1 MNLPAPKPVSL
12 SISRQRLFGCLS
24 ILLFTGAML
33 LLAATQADVPDGDIT
48 LDGDIGIPDYLHGLQ
63 FLYGSRALSGDAVLH
78 GDVAPLLNG
87 VPEPDG
93 VLNTADVLVLLRMI
107 LYGFNFSYPSNQFN
121 IGDSIGEGESSEGA
135 IGEPFHEHV
144 WSTGYE
150 GADTVDA
157 FNERYESVFTA
168 GYYENNA
175 TRDPVFNH
183 AQSGAVMA
191 DFAAQAQGVVTDV
204 ATLPEGRA
212 GMVTMLLGNN
222 DVCAPT
228 NADMT
233 DPGLFE
239 TQFRAGLDVLA
250 GDEAT
255 RLAQIHVSGIPAIY
269 WLWTAKR
276 TNFICSVFIWPLVPC
291 QNLLDNPNDDCANR
305 ASRDDPDNDYPG
317 DGSDCLRR
325 KIFHRLIR
333 DNYNSVLQSV
343 TDEYRGSGILPNI
356 RYTDIYD
363 IRFTSTHVNNSDCF
377 HPSVEGHALL
387 AKKSWCRTHWS
398 INDAQC
404 TN

>member
-1 MNLPAPKPVSL
+1 MNQPALKLGSL
-12 SISRQRLFGCLS
+12 SISRQILFGCLS
-24 ILLFTGAML
+24 ILLFMSAML
-33 LLAATQADVPDGDIT
+33 LHTTTQANVSDGDIT
-48 LDGDIGIPDYLHGLQ
+48 LDGEVGIPDYLHGLQ
-63 FLYGSRALSGDAVLH
+63 YLHGSRALSGDAVLH

-87 VPEPDG
+87 VPDPDG
-93 VLNTADVLVLLRMI
+93 VLNTADILILLRMI
-107 LYGFNFSYPSNQFN
+107 LYGINFSYPSNQFN
-121 IGDSIGEGESSEGA
+121 IGDSIGEAESSEGS

-144 WSTGYE
+144 WSTGYD

-175 TRDPVFNH
+175 MRDPVFNH

-191 DFAAQAQGVVTDV
+191 DFAAQAQGVVTAV
-204 ATLPEGRA
+204 AALPEGRA

-250 GDEAT
+250 GDGAT

-276 TNFICSVFIWPLVPC
+276 TNFICSVFIWPQVPC
-291 QNLLDNPNDDCANR
+291 QNLLDNPGDDCANS
-305 ASRDDPDNDYPG
+305 ASRSDPDNDYPG

-363 IRFTSTHVNNSDCF
+363 VQFTSIHVNNSDCF
-377 HPSVEGHALL
+377 HPSVIGHALL
-387 AKKSWCRTHWS
+387 AEKSWCRTHWS
-398 INDAQC
+398 MHDAQC

>member
-1 MNLPAPKPVSL
+1 MNLPAPKPGSL
-12 SISRQRLFGCLS
+12 SFSRQRLFDCLS
-24 ILLFTGAML
+24 ILLFMSAML
-33 LLAATQADVPDGDIT
+33 LHTTTQADVSDGDIT
-48 LDGDIGIPDYLHGLQ
+48 LDGDISIPDYLHGLQ
-63 FLYGSRALSGDAVLH
+63 YLHGSRALSGDAVLH

-87 VPEPDG
+87 VPDPDG

-121 IGDSIGEGESSEGA
+121 IGDSIGEGESSEGS

-150 GADTVDA
+150 GEDTVDA

-168 GYYENNA
+168 GYYENNV
-175 TRDPVFNH
+175 TRDPIFNH

-276 TNFICSVFIWPLVPC
+276 TNFICPVFIWPLVPC
-291 QNLLDNPNDDCANR
+291 QNLLDGQA
-305 ASRDDPDNDYPG
+305 
-317 DGSDCLRR
+317 
-325 KIFHRLIR
+325 I
-333 DNYNSVLQSV
+333 
-343 TDEYRGSGILPNI
+343 E
-356 RYTDIYD
+356 
-363 IRFTSTHVNNSDCF
+363 
-377 HPSVEGHALL
+377 
-387 AKKSWCRTHWS
+387 
-398 INDAQC
+398 
-404 TN
+404 